1 VELTLLTA
9 PLVARTQRPVRVT
22 WGGLLTQR
30 LPHGAELVERWL
42 DDGATAIALLDGATP
57 VALGPVREAIDA
69 LERARLGEVERASAR
84 WWSYVE
90 RAAAMAPGGAAVWL
104 RSRSNP
110 GLPTDGLPPGF
121 EWLVLERDERPQLP
135 AGRFRLVVDPEAGPG
150 SAVEA
155 GRLLEDGGVLAVRMA
170 GREGILGI
178 GEAPLRLVTMDD
190 REDPLLAI
198 LRKER

>member
-1 VELTLLTA
+1 
-9 PLVARTQRPVRVT
+9 
-22 WGGLLTQR
+22 
-30 LPHGAELVERWL
+30 
-42 DDGATAIALLDGATP
+42 
-57 VALGPVREAIDA
+57 
-69 LERARLGEVERASAR
+69 
-84 WWSYVE
+84 
-90 RAAAMAPGGAAVWL
+90 MAPGGAAVWL
-104 RSRSNP
+104 RSRSDP
-110 GLPTDGLPPGF
+110 GLPTDRLPPGF

-178 GEAPLRLVTMDD
+178 GEAPLRLVTLDD